1 MRPWT
6 DGLDARGHPATP
18 VQLPKGN
25 AERAIPMYRATVIPG
40 PEVVIGG
47 QSFGGRVASLL
58 AADEPPAGLVL
69 LCYPLH
75 RPGHPETAE
84 ERTAHWPR
92 IHCPVLLLSGEAD
105 PFARIELLRDAVP
118 RLPAAE
124 LVTYPG
130 IGHGLDRVRDDALDR
145 IAAWLAGLERAG

>member
-1 MRPWT
+1 
-6 DGLDARGHPATP
+6 
-18 VQLPKGN
+18 
-25 AERAIPMYRATVIPG
+25 
-40 PEVVIGG
+40 
-47 QSFGGRVASLL
+47 VASLL